1 MSHCVFVAADA
12 PLPEV
17 TPSQDYPLYID
28 LDTGTIFDGERMTI
42 IACCP
47 LTRWIYTARRN
58 TEFILD
64 FLNLPMDGSSK
75 LLLICSTAL
84 MQAGSVEIWD
94 VWLSGYWEFGDR
106 PHICKRTALLTN

>member
-28 LDTGTIFDGERMTI
+28 LDTGIIFDGERMTI
-42 IACCP
+42 IACGP

-58 TEFILD
+58 TEFILN
-64 FLNLPMDGSSK
+64 FLNLPMDGPSK
-75 LLLICSTAL
+75 LLLISEQL
-84 MQAGSVEIWD
+84 
-94 VWLSGYWEFGDR
+94 
-106 PHICKRTALLTN
+106 

>member
-17 TPSQDYPLYID
+17 TPSQDDPLYID

-42 IACCP
+42 TACCP

-58 TEFILD
+58 TEFILN
-64 FLNLPMDGSSK
+64 FLNLPMDGPRK
-75 LLLICSTAL
+75 LLLISEQL
-84 MQAGSVEIWD
+84 
-94 VWLSGYWEFGDR
+94 
-106 PHICKRTALLTN
+106 